1 MSTSGQHTPGSTSPS
16 WRARRLDQDRSLGL
30 RLTLAAT
37 AAFLVLVPFA
47 LLALLVLGS
56 WAPLHRLDAAVT
68 HALHGYAVDHPGWV
82 GFMTVWTHAFGP
94 GPLRVAVLAVV
105 VWLFTRH
112 APRLAWWA
120 VTTMAVG
127 GLLNALLK
135 LLVGRDRPGLLDPVA
150 RAAGYSFPSGHA
162 LNATLAVGVLLLI
175 FLPYARGRPAARW
188 ALWTAAVV
196 VAGLTGVSRV
206 ALGVHWTS
214 DVVGG
219 WLLGAATVSATTA
232 AFRTWRAHTGRR
244 PSHPATE
251 GVEPELADGA
261 GLPGPGGGQA

>member
-1 MSTSGQHTPGSTSPS
+1 MSTPGQHTPASASPS

-47 LLALLVLGS
+47 LLALLVLGA

-68 HALHGYAVDHPGWV
+68 DALHGYALGHPGWV
-82 GFMTVWTHAFGP
+82 WFMTGWTNVFGP

-105 VWLFTRH
+105 VWLYYRR
-112 APRLAWWA
+112 ALRLAWWA

-127 GLLNALLK
+127 GLLGALLK
-135 LLVGRDRPGLLDPVA
+135 LLVGRDRPDLLDPVA

-162 LNATLAVGVLLLI
+162 LNATLAAGVLLLI
-175 FLPYARGRPAARW
+175 FLPYARKRPAARW
-188 ALWTAAVV
+188 ALWAAAVV

-214 DVVGG
+214 DVIGG
-219 WLLGAATVSATTA
+219 WLLGAATVAATTA
-232 AFRTWRAHTGRR
+232 AFRTWRARTGRR

-251 GVEPELADGA
+251 GVEPELADEA
-261 GLPGPGGGQA
+261 GRPGPEGGPA